1 MANRIVLKRSSVANR
16 VPLATDLVAGELAV
30 NLTDKLLYTKDAAG
44 NVITVGDGGGGGGS
58 GTVTGVTAT
67 APVVSSGGTAP
78 VISMA
83 AANTS
88 TPGYLTAADWNTFN
102 SKQAALG
109 YTPYNATNPSGYI
122 SSITS
127 ANVTTA
133 LGYTPYN
140 ATNPNGY
147 ISSITSAN
155 VTTALGFTPYN
166 SSNPSG
172 YITSSALSS
181 YLPLSGGTL
190 SGPLAF
196 SNTAGNKLTF
206 YYSGADKYGID
217 VQSSELRIFSGA
229 GGDATGGITFGKH
242 DGTTF
247 TEWMRV
253 RNNGTIL
260 ANGNQV
266 LHAGN
271 YTSYSPS
278 LTGSGASGTWGINVT
293 GNASNIT
300 AYTINQSLGTGN
312 GPTFAEVYS
321 NGWFRNTGAQGL
333 YNGTHGHHFYA
344 TSSQYFNLAGNDGTV
359 CGLILRTGGHQ
370 GSIRG
375 YLYAN
380 SSNNIGFLT
389 QDGNWQMRC
398 NNSEVELY
406 DTSYANDFRTYIT
419 YDRDNTA
426 YYLNPAADGISAAL
440 ARSVYI
446 GDVNSDGIL
455 WDYGNGAYRPGMVL
469 RGSYP
474 HIDLVGTTTN
484 GNHGS
489 TLRFMAYDSG
499 GSGAY
504 KHWVIGTG
512 SNNAVFLDFGC
523 ATNASNPHQGISGYG
538 GTTTMR
544 MTTNGYVGIG
554 GNWGP
559 YGSVANPSYAA
570 HVQGT
575 GYASSDFR
583 APQFFD
589 ANDTAY
595 YLDPNGTS
603 ELSTLTAATRT
614 RWDMPRRTFNRQA
627 YTAGTGY
634 WTGTRG
640 WGGTFNWN
648 QAWGYGFG
656 GFDIWGENTQ
666 HPQGNGYI
674 HAQGICS
681 GLHHVND
688 DGTSAYGFQLVGGTN
703 ASDRLWYRGAW
714 GNTGNNWREIPMFDV
729 NSGNGSWMWFAGW
742 YDNNN
747 SGYYVD
753 PNGTSRMGT
762 INADAL
768 NSYGNVI
775 AYYSDERLKTI
786 KGPILNAVE
795 KLSQIDGFYYTGN
808 DTAKSFGYDTEKLQ
822 LGVSAQRVESVFP
835 ELIERAPCSDK
846 VNGAEYKTLDYSKLV
861 PVLIEAIKEQQTQ
874 IEELRNLINS
884 R

>member
-58 GTVTGVTAT
+58 GTVTGVTGT
-67 APVVSSGGTAP
+67 APVVSSGGAAP

-102 SKQAALG
+102 GKQA
-109 YTPYNATNPSGYI
+109 
-122 SSITS
+122 
-127 ANVTTA
+127 
-133 LGYTPYN
+133 
-140 ATNPNGY
+140 
-147 ISSITSAN
+147 
-155 VTTALGFTPYN
+155 ALGFTPYN

-190 SGPLAF
+190 TGNLTIPRHIGVNSLVLNTYTTVNPSSNVFLYSQPNDRDSWIYLDSADTGSNWGIYHRQIDSAVSGLPGNSIGFVGGGNSALKAYISLADGSANF
-196 SNTAGNKLTF
+196 AGALTQ
-206 YYSGADKYGID
+206 G
-217 VQSSELRIFSGA
+217 
-229 GGDATGGITFGKH
+229 
-242 DGTTF
+242 
-247 TEWMRV
+247 
-253 RNNGTIL
+253 
-260 ANGNQV
+260 GNQV

-278 LTGSGASGTWGINVT
+278 LTGSGASGTWGISISGNASTAYGLNVHTARNNEANKVVRTDANGYIQAGWINTDSGDNGTTAISRVYASHDGYVRYYTPANFRTVLDVPTRTGGSASGTWGISVT
-293 GNASNIT
+293 GTSSNIT

-312 GPTFAEVYS
+312 GPTFDQVYVA
-321 NGWFRNTGAQGL
+321 GWFRNVGNQGL
-333 YNGTHGHHFYA
+333 YNGTHGNHFYA
-344 TSSQYFNLAGNDGTV
+344 NDNAWWNVAGNNGSIV
-359 CGLILRTGGHQ
+359 GIRLRTGGHD
-370 GSIRG
+370 GATRG
-375 YLYAN
+375 HLYADN
-380 SSNNIGFLT
+380 GNNIGFLT
-389 QDGNWQMRC
+389 QDGNWQIRC

-406 DTSYANDFRTYIT
+406 DTSYANDFRTHIM
-419 YDRDNTA
+419 YDR
-426 YYLNPAADGISAAL
+426 
-440 ARSVYI
+440 
-446 GDVNSDGIL
+446 
-455 WDYGNGAYRPGMVL
+455 
-469 RGSYP
+469 
-474 HIDLVGTTTN
+474 
-484 GNHGS
+484 
-489 TLRFMAYDSG
+489 
-499 GSGAY
+499 
-504 KHWVIGTG
+504 
-512 SNNAVFLDFGC
+512 
-523 ATNASNPHQGISGYG
+523 
-538 GTTTMR
+538 
-544 MTTNGYVGIG
+544 
-554 GNWGP
+554 
-559 YGSVANPSYAA
+559 
-570 HVQGT
+570 
-575 GYASSDFR
+575 
-583 APQFFD
+583 
-589 ANDTAY
+589 NDTAY

-627 YTAGTGY
+627 YTGSSGY

-861 PVLIEAIKEQQTQ
+861 PVLIEAIKEQQAQ